1 MSNDYDSGEDENM
14 NRNKI
19 QVKKN
24 LLCKNLLDQTKEL
37 CYQHSPVYKD
47 FDQIFS
53 RIMTRFSDW
62 EIFDDKEIFMA
73 CQSLKVAANSGQI
86 VNLVQE
92 KNMKQIIQVYVQQD
106 IHVKFRQEIS
116 ELFLIIAK
124 NIGLRKIF
132 LNPMLHEVLVKN
144 SLAFLD
150 LKNAT
155 KFNSRLGILY

>member
-1 MSNDYDSGEDENM
+1 M
-14 NRNKI
+14 
-19 QVKKN
+19 
-24 LLCKNLLDQTKEL
+24 
-37 CYQHSPVYKD
+37 
-47 FDQIFS
+47 
-53 RIMTRFSDW
+53 
-62 EIFDDKEIFMA
+62 
-73 CQSLKVAANSGQI
+73 
-86 VNLVQE
+86 
-92 KNMKQIIQVYVQQD
+92 
-106 IHVKFRQEIS
+106 KFRQEIS